1 MFVFEKVDNEQMR
14 ICEQIEEFYIR
25 INNLKN
31 EIRNVG
37 SKNASI
43 NSINNWKSIAN
54 YISYN

>member
-1 MFVFEKVDNEQMR
+1 MRVFEKVDNGQMR

-31 EIRNVG
+31 EIRNTG